1 MGDRVRKRKGGLT
14 LVFISRISVSV
25 TELFVDSIIMQVS
38 LHLKKSQSIAT
49 KQSLFYRDKIQWL
62 HTIKS
67 LSCIESTSAMWCLLV
82 DEAEEVGI

>member
-1 MGDRVRKRKGGLT
+1 MNIKNDDDGVWAGDRVRKRKGGLT

-67 LSCIESTSAMWCLLV
+67 LSCIESAS
-82 DEAEEVGI
+82 

>member
-1 MGDRVRKRKGGLT
+1 M
-14 LVFISRISVSV
+14 VFISRISVSV

-49 KQSLFYRDKIQWL
+49 KQSLFYRGKIQWF

-67 LSCIESTSAMWCLLV
+67 VSCIESASLVWCLLV